1 MAGPRFGSAHE
12 GNTDVHDGDDR
23 REDDVEDEDIRRR
36 AAERT
41 GPSTDQV
48 RIVGAEVAGE
58 VTAVVPV
65 VSRSDL
71 FGEPDESLFAE
82 LHEPPGEAAAETA
95 VHLTNE
101 PSDPETMG
109 HAVKPVQPG
118 ETAVPMGAPAGPP
131 TQLPHWTEAPT
142 GQVPAVL
149 SRDTGEGS
157 GSHSGI
163 AAPSWREEDS
173 DWLAHDEEFE
183 PSMFGDDEAALGSLD
198 ETNRTD
204 VDRRPWEF
212 DLPSS
217 ETPAVGRSRRSGGS
231 GRGTGAA
238 SARPGTSPAPGATPE
253 AAIEDQLTTQMPA
266 VPRSP
271 RLPES
276 EGSGP
281 GEAAA
286 ASDPG
291 AAQGSRRA
299 GSGRGE
305 REGPLPSS
313 RSTGERE
320 GPDEAEAEAE
330 EVVDDLPGLQRTRPT
345 GTARVGRMRRGG
357 MRADRVKAKRPEEI
371 DALIDPP
378 LAAEP
383 PGASVTSVP
392 GAGRRRG
399 GLAGLAAA
407 DSASERSAGRIGRR
421 HRDEQEAARQDSEI
435 EAEAELAAEAY
446 ARTHPDP
453 ATTTGVTGTA
463 TDITAA
469 DPYAQVDPY
478 GQVDPRGQVQTERQ
492 RQRQTQHQRY
502 EPTVE
507 PSDEPQGDEPLG
519 GGPPVRR
526 VHMPSRPGR
535 GGDLEAGRHE
545 GGASIG
551 VRVVTAVIAAAVALI
566 VFKLG
571 PAPALAL
578 CVLVVTF
585 AAGECFGI
593 MRRAGYHPATLLG
606 LVGTVSLMV
615 AAYTKGPAAI
625 PLVLV
630 LIAVFTMLWYLFGI
644 ERGSP
649 VAGSASTLFTIGW
662 IALLGSYAALL
673 LSPSLFPNRTGI
685 AFLLGAIIATVAND
699 VGALVIGGWI
709 GRHALAPNVSPH
721 KTWEGLVGGGI
732 FSVVIS
738 AALVGDIHPWTPSH
752 AAILGVVVAVVA
764 PIGDLCESL
773 LKRDFRIKDMGSIL
787 PGHGGVLDRIDALL
801 FVLPATYY
809 LVRALNI
816 G

>member
-1 MAGPRFGSAHE
+1 MALPME
-12 GNTDVHDGDDR
+12 GNIDVTDGDDR
-23 REDDVEDEDIRRR
+23 REDEDDEVEEIRRR
-36 AAERT
+36 IAERS

-58 VTAVVPV
+58 ATAVVPV
-65 VSRSDL
+65 VSRDDL
-71 FGEPDESLFAE
+71 FGESLETSEPPKFAE
-82 LHEPPGEAAAETA
+82 VTEPPEAAETA

-101 PSDPETMG
+101 PIDPSTLG
-109 HAVKPVQPG
+109 HTVKPVQPG
-118 ETAVPMGAPAGPP
+118 ETAVPMGTPAGSA
-131 TQLPHWTEAPT
+131 TKLPHWTEAPT

-149 SRDTGEGS
+149 NRDTGAGS

-163 AAPSWREEDS
+163 AAPSWREDDS

-198 ETNRTD
+198 ETNSTD

-217 ETPAVGRSRRSGGS
+217 ETPAGGRARRASGS
-231 GRGTGAA
+231 TRDKARGTGSGAVPAA
-238 SARPGTSPAPGATPE
+238 GVTPE
-253 AAIEDQLTTQMPA
+253 AAIENQLTTQVPA
-266 VPRSP
+266 VPRSDP
-271 RLPES
+271 ADS
-276 EGSGP
+276 GSSQDG
-281 GEAAA
+281 
-286 ASDPG
+286 D
-291 AAQGSRRA
+291 GSRSPGTA
-299 GSGRGE
+299 GGE
-305 REGPLPSS
+305 RGGRLPSS
-313 RSTGERE
+313 RTTGGLESPI
-320 GPDEAEAEAE
+320 GPDEPE
-330 EVVDDLPGLQRTRPT
+330 EVIDDLPGIQRTRPT
-345 GTARVGRMRRGG
+345 GSARVGRMRRGG
-357 MRADRVKAKRPEEI
+357 MRSDPVKAKRPEEM

-383 PGASVTSVP
+383 PGASVTAVP

-407 DSASERSAGRIGRR
+407 DSATQRSGRLGRR
-421 HRDEQEAARQDSEI
+421 LRGEDGAHQDPEFDG
-435 EAEAELAAEAY
+435 EPDLTAEAY
-446 ARTHPDP
+446 ARSHPYPDTAAGA
-453 ATTTGVTGTA
+453 ATTVTPA
-463 TDITAA
+463 
-469 DPYAQVDPY
+469 VDPY
-478 GQVDPRGQVQTERQ
+478 GQPDLSSPADTETTSRRGGGDTATYGDDLDQPA
-492 RQRQTQHQRY
+492 Y
-502 EPTVE
+502 E
-507 PSDEPQGDEPLG
+507 PSDGDGPLG

-526 VHMPSRPGR
+526 MHMPSRRGR
-535 GGDLEAGRHE
+535 DDAE
-545 GGASIG
+545 GGASIQT
-551 VRVVTAVIAAAVALI
+551 RVITGIIAAAVGLL

-571 PAPALAL
+571 PAPALVL
-578 CVLVVTF
+578 CVVVVTF
-585 AAGECFGI
+585 AAGECFGV

-606 LVGTVSLMV
+606 LVGTVSLMI

-649 VAGSASTLFTIGW
+649 VAGSASTLFTMAW
-662 IALLGSYAALL
+662 IALLGSYSALL
-673 LSPSLFPNRTGI
+673 LSPSQFPHRTGI
-685 AFLLGAIIATVAND
+685 AFLLGAVIATVAND
-699 VGALVIGGWI
+699 IGALVIGGWI

-721 KTWEGLVGGGI
+721 KTWEGFLGGAV

-738 AALVGDIHPWTPSH
+738 AALVGDIHPWTPAH
-752 AAILGVVVAVVA
+752 AALLGVVVAVVA

>member
-12 GNTDVHDGDDR
+12 GNTDVTDGDDR
-23 REDDVEDEDIRRR
+23 RDDDDEAAEIRRR
-36 AAERT
+36 TAERG

-58 VTAVVPV
+58 ATAVVPV
-65 VSRSDL
+65 VSRDEL
-71 FGEPDESLFAE
+71 FGVSA
-82 LHEPPGEAAAETA
+82 EPPDDDATEAA

-109 HAVKPVQPG
+109 HAVRPVLPG
-118 ETAVPMGAPAGPP
+118 ETVVPMGSPWA
-131 TQLPHWTEAPT
+131 TKLPHWTEAPT

-149 SRDTGEGS
+149 SRDTDEGS

-173 DWLAHDEEFE
+173 DWVAQEEEFE
-183 PSMFGDDEAALGSLD
+183 PSMFGDDEDALGSLD

-204 VDRRPWEF
+204 VERRPWEF

-217 ETPAVGRSRRSGGS
+217 GTPAVGRSRRAGGL
-231 GRGTGAA
+231 GRGAAAGGA
-238 SARPGTSPAPGATPE
+238 PE
-253 AAIEDQLTTQMPA
+253 PAIEDQLTTQVPA

-271 RLPES
+271 ESPES
-276 EGSGP
+276 AGSSAPAWVEGVGY
-281 GEAAA
+281 A
-286 ASDPG
+286 DPIG
-291 AAQGSRRA
+291 AGSR
-299 GSGRGE
+299 RGE
-305 REGPLPSS
+305 REGRLPSS
-313 RSTGERE
+313 RATGGMEIPDE
-320 GPDEAEAEAE
+320 PDEAEEI
-330 EVVDDLPGLQRTRPT
+330 DDLPGLQRTRPT
-345 GTARVGRMRRGG
+345 GSARVGRMRRGG
-357 MRADRVKAKRPEEI
+357 LRADRVKAKRPEEI
-371 DALIDPP
+371 DAMIDPP

-383 PGASVTSVP
+383 PGASVTEVP

-407 DSASERSAGRIGRR
+407 DSASERSAGRLGRR
-421 HRDEQEAARQDSEI
+421 HRDEESARHDAEIDAADG
-435 EAEAELAAEAY
+435 LAAEAY
-446 ARTHPDP
+446 AREHPYPDSQ
-453 ATTTGVTGTA
+453 ADLGRAARAAASTA
-463 TDITAA
+463 T
-469 DPYAQVDPY
+469 QLDPY
-478 GQVDPRGQVQTERQ
+478 GQPVIEADTQVGRGRAGGDTAHYRDPGF
-492 RQRQTQHQRY
+492 
-502 EPTVE
+502 
-507 PSDEPQGDEPLG
+507 DEPDDGPLG

-526 VHMPSRPGR
+526 LHMPSRPGR
-535 GGDLEAGRHE
+535 NGAAGERHE
-545 GGASIG
+545 GGVASIG
-551 VRVVTAVIAAAVALI
+551 VRVVTGIVAVAVMLL

-571 PAPALAL
+571 PAPAVVL
-578 CVLVVTF
+578 CAVVVTF
-585 AAGECFGI
+585 AAGECFGV

-615 AAYTKGPAAI
+615 AAYTKGPSAI

-649 VAGSASTLFTIGW
+649 IAGSASTLFTIGW
-662 IALLGSYAALL
+662 IALLGSYSALL
-673 LSPSLFPNRTGI
+673 LSPSEFPNRTGI

-721 KTWEGLVGGGI
+721 KTWEGLLGGAV

-738 AALVGDIHPWTPSH
+738 AALVGDIHPWTPAH
-752 AAILGVVVAVVA
+752 AAILGLVVAVVA

-816 G
+816 A

>member
-1 MAGPRFGSAHE
+1 ME
-12 GNTDVHDGDDR
+12 GTIDVHDGDDR
-23 REDDVEDEDIRRR
+23 REDEDQVEEIRRR
-36 AAERT
+36 IAERS

-58 VTAVVPV
+58 ATAVVPV
-65 VSRSDL
+65 VSRGDH
-71 FGEPDESLFAE
+71 FGESVQAPETPDPPMFAE
-82 LHEPPGEAAAETA
+82 VTEPPDAAETA

-101 PSDPETMG
+101 PSDPATLG
-109 HAVKPVQPG
+109 HTVKPVQPG
-118 ETAVPMGAPAGPP
+118 ETAVPMGTPAGSA
-131 TQLPHWTEAPT
+131 TELPHWTEAPT

-149 SRDTGEGS
+149 SRDTGEGR

-163 AAPSWREEDS
+163 AAPSWREGNS

-204 VDRRPWEF
+204 ADRRPWEF

-217 ETPAVGRSRRSGGS
+217 ETPAVDRPRRAGGASRGRSRGTP
-231 GRGTGAA
+231 RGTGAA
-238 SARPGTSPAPGATPE
+238 GAAAAASGAVPAAGLTPE
-253 AAIEDQLTTQMPA
+253 AAIENQLTTQVPV
-266 VPRSP
+266 VPRLDTADSGSSHDADGG
-271 RLPES
+271 R
-276 EGSGP
+276 GSGT
-281 GEAAA
+281 
-286 ASDPG
+286 
-291 AAQGSRRA
+291 A
-299 GSGRGE
+299 GGE
-305 REGPLPSS
+305 RGGRLPSS
-313 RSTGERE
+313 RTTGGLEAPI
-320 GPDEAEAEAE
+320 GPDEPE
-330 EVVDDLPGLQRTRPT
+330 ELIDDLPGIQRTRPT

-357 MRADRVKAKRPEEI
+357 MRSDPVKAKRPEEI

-383 PGASVTSVP
+383 PGASVTAVP

-407 DSASERSAGRIGRR
+407 DSATQRSGRIGRR
-421 HRDEQEAARQDSEI
+421 LRGEDGAHQDPEFDGDPD
-435 EAEAELAAEAY
+435 LAAEAY
-446 ARTHPDP
+446 ARSHPYPDTAASA
-453 ATTTGVTGTA
+453 ATTVTPA
-463 TDITAA
+463 
-469 DPYAQVDPY
+469 VDPY
-478 GQVDPRGQVQTERQ
+478 GQPDLSSPPDTEVTRRRGGGDTAIYGGDLDRPVAGA
-492 RQRQTQHQRY
+492 Y
-502 EPTVE
+502 E
-507 PSDEPQGDEPLG
+507 PSDGPLG

-526 VHMPSRPGR
+526 MHMPSRLGHPDDPE
-535 GGDLEAGRHE
+535 GGSQP

-551 VRVVTAVIAAAVALI
+551 MRVVTGIIAAAVGLLA
-566 VFKLG
+566 FKLG
-571 PAPALAL
+571 PAPAVVL
-578 CVLVVTF
+578 CAIVVTF

-606 LVGTVSLMV
+606 LVGTVSLMI

-625 PLVLV
+625 PLVMV
-630 LIAVFTMLWYLFGI
+630 LITVFTMLWYLFGI

-649 VAGSASTLFTIGW
+649 VAGSASTLFTMAW
-662 IALLGSYAALL
+662 IALLGSYSALL
-673 LSPSLFPNRTGI
+673 LSPSQFPHRTGI
-685 AFLLGAIIATVAND
+685 AFLLGAVIATVAND
-699 VGALVIGGWI
+699 IGALVIGGWI

-721 KTWEGLVGGGI
+721 KTWEGLLGGAV

-738 AALVGDIHPWTPSH
+738 AALVGDIHPWTPAH
-752 AAILGVVVAVVA
+752 AALLGVVVAVVA

>member
-1 MAGPRFGSAHE
+1 MK
-12 GNTDVHDGDDR
+12 GNTEVTDGDDR
-23 REDDVEDEDIRRR
+23 REDEDEEVAEIRRR
-36 AAERT
+36 IAERS

-65 VSRSDL
+65 VSRDEV
-71 FGEPDESLFAE
+71 FGQRA
-82 LHEPPGEAAAETA
+82 EPPDDEATEAA

-109 HAVKPVQPG
+109 HAVRPVLPG
-118 ETAVPMGAPAGPP
+118 ETVEPTGSPSA

-149 SRDTGEGS
+149 SRDTDEGS

-163 AAPSWREEDS
+163 SAPSWRQENS
-173 DWLAHDEEFE
+173 DWVAQEEEFE
-183 PSMFGDDEAALGSLD
+183 PSMFGDDEDALGSLD

-204 VDRRPWEF
+204 VERRPWEF

-217 ETPAVGRSRRSGGS
+217 ETPRVGRSRRA
-231 GRGTGAA
+231 GRFGTTSTPGA
-238 SARPGTSPAPGATPE
+238 GATPE
-253 AAIEDQLTTQMPA
+253 PSIEDQLTTQIPA

-271 RLPES
+271 ES
-276 EGSGP
+276 PDPSGSPGSPGSPGQTGSPGPAWVEGVGY
-281 GEAAA
+281 A
-286 ASDPG
+286 DPIG
-291 AAQGSRRA
+291 A
-299 GSGRGE
+299 GSHGGE
-305 REGPLPSS
+305 REGRLPSS
-313 RSTGERE
+313 RATGGLEAPIE
-320 GPDEAEAEAE
+320 PDEPED
-330 EVVDDLPGLQRTRPT
+330 VVDDLPGIQRTRPT
-345 GTARVGRMRRGG
+345 GSARVGRMRRGG
-357 MRADRVKAKRPEEI
+357 MRADPVKAKRPDEI
-371 DALIDPP
+371 DAMTEPP

-383 PGASVTSVP
+383 PGASVTAVP

-407 DSASERSAGRIGRR
+407 DSASERSGRLGRR
-421 HRDEQEAARQDSEI
+421 HHDEEASRHD
-435 EAEAELAAEAY
+435 AEVDAEERLAAEAY
-446 ARTHPDP
+446 ARDHPYPDSRP
-453 ATTTGVTGTA
+453 DATTAATMAVTA
-463 TDITAA
+463 TGAA
-469 DPYAQVDPY
+469 TQVDPY
-478 GQVDPRGQVQTERQ
+478 GQPILPADISEGRGRGGGDTSRRRSRDTAFDES
-492 RQRQTQHQRY
+492 
-502 EPTVE
+502 
-507 PSDEPQGDEPLG
+507 SDAPLG
-519 GGPPVRR
+519 GGPPMRR
-526 VHMPSRPGR
+526 LHMPSRPGR
-535 GGDLEAGRHE
+535 NGAGGERQHE
-545 GGASIG
+545 SGVASIG
-551 VRVVTAVIAAAVALI
+551 VRVVTGIIAVAVTLL

-571 PAPALAL
+571 PAPAVVL
-578 CVLVVTF
+578 CAVVVTF
-585 AAGECFGI
+585 AAGECFGV

-606 LVGTVSLMV
+606 LVGAVSLMV
-615 AAYTKGPAAI
+615 AAYTKGPSAI

-649 VAGSASTLFTIGW
+649 IAGSASTLFTIGW
-662 IALLGSYAALL
+662 IALLGSYSALL
-673 LSPSLFPNRTGI
+673 LSPSEFPNRTGI

-721 KTWEGLVGGGI
+721 KTWEGLLGGAV

-738 AALVGDIHPWTPSH
+738 AALVGDIHPWTPAH
-752 AAILGVVVAVVA
+752 AAVLGLVVAVVA

-773 LKRDFRIKDMGSIL
+773 LKRDLRIKDMGSIL

-816 G
+816 A

>member
-1 MAGPRFGSAHE
+1 ME
-12 GNTDVHDGDDR
+12 GNIDVHDGDNR
-23 REDDVEDEDIRRR
+23 REDEDDEVEEIRRR
-36 AAERT
+36 IAERS

-58 VTAVVPV
+58 ATAVVPV
-65 VSRSDL
+65 VSRDDL
-71 FGEPDESLFAE
+71 FGESPKNPELPKFAE
-82 LHEPPGEAAAETA
+82 VTEPPDPAETA
-95 VHLTNE
+95 VHLTKE
-101 PSDPETMG
+101 PIDPATLG
-109 HAVKPVQPG
+109 HTVKPVQPG
-118 ETAVPMGAPAGPP
+118 ETAVPMGTPAGSA

-163 AAPSWREEDS
+163 AAPSWREDDS

-204 VDRRPWEF
+204 ADRRPWEF

-217 ETPAVGRSRRSGGS
+217 ETPAVGRPRRPGGS
-231 GRGTGAA
+231 SRGKSQGTGAA
-238 SARPGTSPAPGATPE
+238 SAAGAGSGASPAAGLTPE
-253 AAIEDQLTTQMPA
+253 AAIENQLTTQVPA
-266 VPRSP
+266 VSRSDAAD
-271 RLPES
+271 S
-276 EGSGP
+276 GSSHDAEGSRSSGT
-281 GEAAA
+281 
-286 ASDPG
+286 
-291 AAQGSRRA
+291 A
-299 GSGRGE
+299 GGE
-305 REGPLPSS
+305 RGGRLPSS
-313 RSTGERE
+313 RTTGGLEPPI
-320 GPDEAEAEAE
+320 GPDEPE
-330 EVVDDLPGLQRTRPT
+330 EVIDDLPGIQRTRPT

-357 MRADRVKAKRPEEI
+357 MRADPVKAKRPEEM

-383 PGASVTSVP
+383 PGASVTAVP

-407 DSASERSAGRIGRR
+407 DSASQRSGRLGRR
-421 HRDEQEAARQDSEI
+421 LRGEDGAHQDPEFDG
-435 EAEAELAAEAY
+435 EPDLAAEAY
-446 ARTHPDP
+446 ARSHPYPDTAASA
-453 ATTTGVTGTA
+453 ATTVTPA
-463 TDITAA
+463 
-469 DPYAQVDPY
+469 VDPY
-478 GQVDPRGQVQTERQ
+478 GQPDLSSQADTEATSRRGGGDTAIYGDDLDQPA
-492 RQRQTQHQRY
+492 HGPY
-502 EPTVE
+502 EA
-507 PSDEPQGDEPLG
+507 SDGPVG

-526 VHMPSRPGR
+526 MHLPSRPGR
-535 GGDLEAGRHE
+535 DGAEGKRQE
-545 GGASIG
+545 GGASIRM
-551 VRVVTAVIAAAVALI
+551 RVVTGVIAAAVGLL

-578 CVLVVTF
+578 CVVVVTF
-585 AAGECFGI
+585 AAGECFGV

-606 LVGTVSLMV
+606 LVGTVSLMI

-649 VAGSASTLFTIGW
+649 VAGSASTLFTMGW
-662 IALLGSYAALL
+662 IALLGSYSALL
-673 LSPSLFPNRTGI
+673 LSPSQFPHRTGI
-685 AFLLGAIIATVAND
+685 AFLLGAVIATVAND
-699 VGALVIGGWI
+699 IGALVIGGWI

-721 KTWEGLVGGGI
+721 KTWEGLLGGAV

-738 AALVGDIHPWTPSH
+738 AALVGDIHPWTPAH

-787 PGHGGVLDRIDALL
+787 PGHGGVLDRVDALL

>member
-1 MAGPRFGSAHE
+1 MK
-12 GNTDVHDGDDR
+12 GNIDVDDGDDR
-23 REDDVEDEDIRRR
+23 REDEDDEVAEIRRR
-36 AAERT
+36 IAERS

-58 VTAVVPV
+58 ATAVVPV
-65 VSRSDL
+65 VSRDDL
-71 FGEPDESLFAE
+71 FGESVEPRRPPEAPEPLRFAE
-82 LHEPPGEAAAETA
+82 VTEPPDAAETA

-101 PSDPETMG
+101 PSDPATLG
-109 HAVKPVQPG
+109 HTVKPVEPG
-118 ETAVPMGAPAGPP
+118 ETAVPMGTPAGSA
-131 TQLPHWTEAPT
+131 TKLPHWTEAPT

-163 AAPSWREEDS
+163 AAPSWREGNS

-183 PSMFGDDEAALGSLD
+183 PSMFGDDEEALGSLD

-204 VDRRPWEF
+204 IDRRPWEF

-217 ETPAVGRSRRSGGS
+217 ETPAVDRSRRAGGS
-231 GRGTGAA
+231 SRGKSRGAPSGA
-238 SARPGTSPAPGATPE
+238 VPAAGVTPE
-253 AAIEDQLTTQMPA
+253 AAIENQLTTQIPA
-266 VPRSP
+266 VTRSDAAD
-271 RLPES
+271 S
-276 EGSGP
+276 SSHD
-281 GEAAA
+281 GE
-286 ASDPG
+286 
-291 AAQGSRRA
+291 GSRRSGSA
-299 GSGRGE
+299 GGE
-305 REGPLPSS
+305 RGGRLPSS
-313 RSTGERE
+313 RTTGGLEPPI
-320 GPDEAEAEAE
+320 GPDEPE
-330 EVVDDLPGLQRTRPT
+330 EVIDDLPGIQRTRPT

-357 MRADRVKAKRPEEI
+357 MRSDPVKAKRPEEI

-383 PGASVTSVP
+383 PGASVTAVP

-407 DSASERSAGRIGRR
+407 DSATQRSGRLGRR
-421 HRDEQEAARQDSEI
+421 HRGEDGAHQDSEFDG
-435 EAEAELAAEAY
+435 EPDLAAEAY
-446 ARTHPDP
+446 ARSQPYPD
-453 ATTTGVTGTA
+453 
-463 TDITAA
+463 TAA
-469 DPYAQVDPY
+469 SVATSVTPAVDPY
-478 GQVDPRGQVQTERQ
+478 GQPDLSGTPETEVTR
-492 RQRQTQHQRY
+492 RRSGGDTAAYGVPLARPAPEAY
-502 EPTVE
+502 E
-507 PSDEPQGDEPLG
+507 PSDGPLG

-526 VHMPSRPGR
+526 MHMPSRLGR
-535 GGDLEAGRHE
+535 ADDAEGGSQ

-551 VRVVTAVIAAAVALI
+551 MRVVTGIIAAAVGLLA
-566 VFKLG
+566 FKLG
-571 PAPALAL
+571 PAPALVL
-578 CVLVVTF
+578 CAIVVTF

-606 LVGTVSLMV
+606 LVGTVSLMI
-615 AAYTKGPAAI
+615 AAYTKGPAAV

-649 VAGSASTLFTIGW
+649 VAGSASTLFTMAW
-662 IALLGSYAALL
+662 IALLGSYSALL
-673 LSPSLFPNRTGI
+673 LSPSQFPHRTGI
-685 AFLLGAIIATVAND
+685 AFLLGAVIATVAND
-699 VGALVIGGWI
+699 IGALVIGGWI

-721 KTWEGLVGGGI
+721 KTWEGFLGGAV

-738 AALVGDIHPWTPSH
+738 AALVGDIHPWTPAH
-752 AAILGVVVAVVA
+752 AALLGVVVAVVA

>member
-1 MAGPRFGSAHE
+1 M
-12 GNTDVHDGDDR
+12 TDGDDR
-23 REDDVEDEDIRRR
+23 REVDDEVEEIRRR
-36 AAERT
+36 IAERSGSST
-41 GPSTDQV
+41 DQARGPSTDQV

-58 VTAVVPV
+58 ATAVVPV
-65 VSRSDL
+65 VSRADL
-71 FGEPDESLFAE
+71 FGESPEAGDETVEAPKFAQVTE
-82 LHEPPGEAAAETA
+82 LPEAAETA

-101 PSDPETMG
+101 RSDAATMG
-109 HAVKPVQPG
+109 HAVQPVQPG
-118 ETAVPMGAPAGPP
+118 ETAVPMGTPAGSA

-149 SRDTGEGS
+149 NRDTGDGDGS
-157 GSHSGI
+157 RSGI
-163 AAPSWREEDS
+163 AAPSWREGNS

-217 ETPAVGRSRRSGGS
+217 ETPATRRGGGS
-231 GRGTGAA
+231 GRAAGRGAGA
-238 SARPGTSPAPGATPE
+238 GSPAGGGIPATGITPE
-253 AAIEDQLTTQMPA
+253 AAIENQLTTQVPA
-266 VPRSP
+266 VSP
-271 RLPES
+271 
-276 EGSGP
+276 
-281 GEAAA
+281 
-286 ASDPG
+286 SDPG
-291 AAQGSRRA
+291 DLGPSR
-299 GSGRGE
+299 GSGRAHDADGDRGTAAAGTAGTAGGE
-305 REGPLPSS
+305 REGRLPSS
-313 RSTGERE
+313 RATGGMPDPIE
-320 GPDEAEAEAE
+320 PDEPE
-330 EVVDDLPGLQRTRPT
+330 EVIDDLPGIQRTRPT
-345 GTARVGRMRRGG
+345 GSARMGRMRRGG
-357 MRADRVKAKRPEEI
+357 MRADRVKAKRPEEM
-371 DALIDPP
+371 DSLLDPP

-383 PGASVTSVP
+383 PGASVTEVP

-407 DSASERSAGRIGRR
+407 DSASERSGRIGRR
-421 HRDEQEAARQDSEI
+421 RRGEDGAHRDPEFD
-435 EAEAELAAEAY
+435 AEPDLAAEAY
-446 ARTHPDP
+446 ARSHPYPDTAAIP
-453 ATTTGVTGTA
+453 VTPR
-463 TDITAA
+463 A
-469 DPYAQVDPY
+469 DPYRDPAVDPY
-478 GQVDPRGQVQTERQ
+478 GQPETEVSGRRGDTAAYRDEVD
-492 RQRQTQHQRY
+492 
-502 EPTVE
+502 E
-507 PSDEPQGDEPLG
+507 PSDGPLG

-526 VHMPSRPGR
+526 LHMPSRPGR
-535 GGDLEAGRHE
+535 DDGVGAGAP

-551 VRVVTAVIAAAVALI
+551 VRVVTGIIAAAVGLAA
-566 VFKLG
+566 FKLG
-571 PAPALAL
+571 PAPALVL
-578 CVLVVTF
+578 CAVVVTF

-593 MRRAGYHPATLLG
+593 LRRAGYHPATLLG
-606 LVGTVSLMV
+606 LVGTVSLMI

-662 IALLGSYAALL
+662 IALLGSYSALL
-673 LSPSLFPNRTGI
+673 LSPSQFPHRTGI
-685 AFLLGAIIATVAND
+685 AFLLGAVIATVAND

-721 KTWEGLVGGGI
+721 KTWEGLIGGAV